1 MSIKLTKAQTKS
13 LASGVRRPK
22 YKPREIRT
30 VKNFFN
36 NHEMW
41 KTVGCLAKAW
51 HQQYKTLKLVQM
63 SNRNTE
69 EIINHESPAFAKHL
83 LCEVVGF
90 KNRFYY
96 ENFIK

>member
-22 YKPREIRT
+22 YKPRESRT

-41 KTVGCLAKAW
+41 KTCPNCG
-51 HQQYKTLKLVQM
+51 
-63 SNRNTE
+63 E
-69 EIINHESPAFAKHL
+69 ENDPLS
-83 LCEVVGF
+83 
-90 KNRFYY
+90 
-96 ENFIK
+96 

>member
-41 KTVGCLAKAW
+41 KTCPKCGEEAALTAQCFIVA
-51 HQQYKTLKLVQM
+51 QM
-63 SNRNTE
+63 FNLQRQA
-69 EIINHESPAFAKHL
+69 PFL
-83 LCEVVGF
+83 PMQC
-90 KNRFYY
+90 
-96 ENFIK
+96 

>member
-1 MSIKLTKAQTKS
+1 
-13 LASGVRRPK
+13 
-22 YKPREIRT
+22 
-30 VKNFFN
+30 
-36 NHEMW
+36 
-41 KTVGCLAKAW
+41 
-51 HQQYKTLKLVQM
+51 M

-69 EIINHESPAFAKHL
+69 ETINHENPAFAKHL